1 MRGEVFS
8 IPLPRDGGA
17 AGAAP
22 CSAGGSWLGI
32 LTLPSA
38 QRDQGH
44 SDVVVNHGCFN
55 IT

>member
-1 MRGEVFS
+1 MRDEVFS
-8 IPLPRDGGA
+8 LPLPRVGGA

-22 CSAGGSWLGI
+22 CPAGGSWLGI
-32 LTLPSA
+32 LTLPPA

-44 SDVVVNHGCFN
+44 SEVVNHGCFN